1 MRTMCHAN
9 KFVKEAYMARD
20 LDVCRPAYSN
30 LFNKY
35 SALFAHVFDGIVW
48 HCTSG
53 DVLYICLSKECFR
66 ILLCMM
72 M

>member
-1 MRTMCHAN
+1 MSCQQVCEGGFSAASATAI
-9 KFVKEAYMARD
+9 ARD
-20 LDVCRPAYSN
+20 LMFAGPHIQIYSTSIRPLHY
-30 LFNKY
+30 LF
-35 SALFAHVFDGIVW
+35 VW
-48 HCTSG
+48 HCASG